1 MYNTIFSGNN
11 GRSIDRRPAMD
22 SSSKVVQGYLTF
34 KHLTCCFQLHFL
46 RQRRHVR
53 QIHIFPVFRVKKGRQ
68 NHYNHNFGW
77 ERAVSHAKFSDENDY
92 DD

>member
-1 MYNTIFSGNN
+1 
-11 GRSIDRRPAMD
+11 MD